1 MQKRL
6 YSGCLQCRLCR
17 SWQRNGEKGTTVF
30 TIFPGQRPGVG
41 FDNAARDRQSHAGSF
56 GFGGEEG
63 LE

>member
-1 MQKRL
+1 MSPLSLLAEKW
-6 YSGCLQCRLCR
+6 C
-17 SWQRNGEKGTTVF
+17 EKGTTVF
-30 TIFPGQRPGVG
+30 TIFPGQRPAVG

>member
-1 MQKRL
+1 MSPL
-6 YSGCLQCRLCR
+6 SP
-17 SWQRNGEKGTTVF
+17 WQRNGEKGTTVF
-30 TIFPGQRPGVG
+30 TIFPGQRPAVG

>member
-1 MQKRL
+1 MVKRAPP
-6 YSGCLQCRLCR
+6 SSQF
-17 SWQRNGEKGTTVF
+17 SPASVA
-30 TIFPGQRPGVG
+30 VG